1 MLEAIDLINNH
12 NSSPLYIRI
21 CDYIKRDIE
30 NGVLHKGTKL
40 PSYRKLAE
48 HLGVSRN
55 TIEQA
60 YQQLLSEG
68 YVESKPKSGI
78 YVSDISTGIFL
89 SKNVSISEVIP
100 FKSHSEKN
108 TSNFID
114 FSVSGIDTSIF
125 PISVWKKLT
134 NDTINN
140 FSECLNTAG
149 DSQGEPGLRNQISRY
164 LYESR
169 GVKCSSEQIVIGAST
184 QYLLYLLYILID
196 FKDYAVENPG
206 YDRVARILQDLS
218 ANVVGI
224 DVDNKGMNVEALS
237 NTEAKVAYITP
248 AHQFP
253 LGYVMPVSRRVEILE
268 WAVNNESYVIED
280 DYDSEY
286 RFVGKPI
293 PSLHSLDKNDRVIY
307 FGTFTKSLLPSIR
320 LSYMVLPEKLMQ
332 VYRDKAEIYSQ
343 TVSNIHQKTV
353 ELFMERGHWNR
364 HLNKMRTLYKKKHE
378 LILTELSSKFGNSI
392 NILDAKSGH
401 HLVIEIDGDEDELVA
416 SARGV
421 DLIVYPVSQYYFDGR
436 SSEYAQILLGFGSL
450 SFDEIQIGISKL
462 AKVWKK

>member
-1 MLEAIDLINNH
+1 VLESINLNIK
-12 NSSPLYIRI
+12 NNSPLYIRI
-21 CDYIKRDIE
+21 CDFIKRDIE
-30 NGVLHKGTKL
+30 NNILHKGTKL
-40 PSYRKLAE
+40 PSYRKLSE

-68 YVESKPKSGI
+68 YVESRPKSGI
-78 YVSDISTGIFL
+78 YVADISTGIFSSKQHEEAIKINTTA
-89 SKNVSISEVIP
+89 SKNI
-100 FKSHSEKN
+100 EKN
-108 TSNFID
+108 CNYID
-114 FSVSGIDTSIF
+114 FSVSGIDTTIF

-140 FSECLNTAG
+140 FQENLNSSG
-149 DSQGEPGLRNQISRY
+149 ESQGEFGLRMQISKY

-169 GVKCSSEQIVIGAST
+169 GVKCSPDQIIIGAST
-184 QYLLYLLYILID
+184 QYLLYLLYILIGSD
-196 FKDYAVENPG
+196 DYAVENPG
-206 YDRVARILQDLS
+206 YDRIAKILIDLS

-224 DVDNKGMNVEALS
+224 DVDQKGMNVEALA
-237 NTEAKVAYITP
+237 NTAAKVAYITP

-268 WAVNNESYVIED
+268 WAVNNNSYVIED

-293 PSLHSLDKNDRVIY
+293 PSLHSLDKNERVIY

-320 LSYMVLPEKLMQ
+320 LSYMVLPEPLLERY
-332 VYRDKAEIYSQ
+332 VNKAEIYSQ

-353 ELFMERGHWNR
+353 ELFMDRGHWNR
-364 HLNKMRTLYKKKHE
+364 HLNKMRTLYRKKHDLVLSE
-378 LILTELSSKFGNSI
+378 LFEKFGEKI

-401 HLVIEIDGDEDELVA
+401 HVVIEVDGEETRLIA
-416 SARGV
+416 AALLHGV
-421 DLIVYPVSQYYFDGR
+421 VVYPVSQYYFDGKSPKR
-436 SSEYAQILLGFGSL
+436 TQILLGFGSL
-450 SFDEIQIGISKL
+450 SLEEISEGITKL
-462 AKVWKK
+462 AKAWI